1 MIIFANE
8 LLKDELN
15 DVLLELT
22 DREEKSIKTSFWF
35 G

>member
-1 MIIFANE
+1 MIMQNE

-22 DREEKSIKTSFWF
+22 DREEKSFKTLFWIR
-35 G
+35 

>member
-1 MIIFANE
+1 MSPNDYAANE

-22 DREEKSIKTSFWF
+22 DREEKVFKTSF
-35 G
+35 